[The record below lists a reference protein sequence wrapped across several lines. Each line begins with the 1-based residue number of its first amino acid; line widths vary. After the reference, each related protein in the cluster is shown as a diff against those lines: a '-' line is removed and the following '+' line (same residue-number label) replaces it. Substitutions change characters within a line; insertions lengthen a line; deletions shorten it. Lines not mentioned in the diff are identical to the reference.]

1 MRFCILAITFYGW
14 KIGKIQVYQLVATFK
29 LDNLSPCLLLKVAT
43 RGHDSPLAWGTF
55 APFWLL
61 ETSHRTTLMVKND
74 CSDLDKAYLTFIFLV
89 RMFYVPLKRPNS
101 LEKINMPYLGRL
113 LTDFVQIWRAD
124 SLSAPVLGLL
134 HGLYHQRSNKGR
146 SGL

>member
-1 MRFCILAITFYGW
+1 MRFWILAITFYWW

-29 LDNLSPCLLLKVAT
+29 RDNLSPCLLLKVAT
-43 RGHDSPLAWGTF
+43 RGHDSPMAWGTF
-55 APFWLL
+55 APFWLPG
-61 ETSHRTTLMVKND
+61 TSHPTILMVKND
-74 CSDLDKAYLTFIFLV
+74 CSDLDKAYLTLILAPP
-89 RMFYVPLKRPNS
+89 MFYVPLKRPNS

-124 SLSAPVLGLL
+124 SLSAPVNGLL
-134 HGLYHQRSNKGR
+134 HGLYHQRSNKGC